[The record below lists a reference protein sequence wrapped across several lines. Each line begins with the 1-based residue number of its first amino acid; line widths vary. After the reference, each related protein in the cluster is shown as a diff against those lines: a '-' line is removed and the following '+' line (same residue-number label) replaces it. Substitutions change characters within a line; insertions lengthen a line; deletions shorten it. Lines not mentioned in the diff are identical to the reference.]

1 MIKRVF
7 LGISTS
13 LVLLAISS
21 MQGLAQE
28 TLETGIRTTPG
39 AATSRSS
46 EVSFKGDVEE
56 AIPQVA
62 EIFGDSEAT
71 IEQALELSTQLD
83 QIGIG
88 QNSPVSITLCA
99 IGNIE
104 VVTRREN
111 LEAIKFHINKVQS
124 LLSTTQ
130 VAKGSQIGAVLNQTF
145 DSNPDAVYLYMHSAM
160 AVRGCVP
167 AEFLRVVQEAEEV
180 RLESVDRIR

>member
-1 MIKRVF
+1 MIKPVI
-7 LGISTS
+7 LGATTS
-13 LVLLAISS
+13 LVLLVISS
-21 MQGLAQE
+21 VQGLAQE
-28 TLETGIRTTPG
+28 TLETGIRATTG

-46 EVSFKGDVEE
+46 EVLFKRDVDQ

-62 EIFGDSEAT
+62 EIFADSDATLEEA
-71 IEQALELSTQLD
+71 IELSTQLD
-83 QIGIG
+83 RIGIG

-111 LEAIKFHINKVQS
+111 LEAIKFHIDKVQS

-130 VAKGSQIGAVLNQTF
+130 VAKGSQIGAALNQTF

-180 RLESVDRIR
+180 RLETVDRIR